1 MWRRPSAH
9 DSLELMSGTDA
20 VRAGRG
26 WGAPAPILIFAA
38 AAHFLHHVL
47 LSLYVTLVLVLTI
60 EWRMDY
66 ASLIALWTI
75 GSMMVGL
82 GAPLAGWLADRWGET
97 RVMIVLFFGLGL
109 TSILCGLA
117 QSPLWMQF
125 LLTLLGAFGA
135 IYHPVG
141 NSWVVHHATEPG
153 KAVATAGIFGSFGVA
168 AGPLI
173 AGLLTDAI
181 DWRAA
186 FVVPGIVTLAFG
198 AALTFAYL
206 KGRIT
211 NTRGEG
217 GDPLSSLTASALRAM
232 FGLLAI
238 TMTLT
243 LIAYTAF
250 ATALP
255 KFVEFATR
263 WEASDLTLIGLAV
276 GAIHLSGSFAQF
288 VGGHFADKGVTRVAY
303 SASFVVLAAALA
315 AASIAH
321 GWVLVLVAIAAIFVF
336 EMISPL
342 ETLLVARM
350 APPSRRGL
358 FFGFRYALAVVG
370 APAGVSLVAAL
381 YDPTYGFTTLMLAS
395 SGLAILTFAVSL
407 ALPRDSDRS
416 ATAIQ
421 PTMPTMSYQASD
433 GHKTP
438 SAEAEAAINPAS

>member
-1 MWRRPSAH
+1 
-9 DSLELMSGTDA
+9 MSGTDA
-20 VRAGRG
+20 ARTSRG

-97 RVMIVLFFGLGL
+97 RVMIVLFFGLGV

-117 QSPLWMQF
+117 QSPLWMQI

-153 KAVATAGIFGSFGVA
+153 RAVATAGIFGSFGVA
-168 AGPLI
+168 AGPVI

-186 FVVPGIVTLAFG
+186 FIVPGIVTLAFG
-198 AALTFAYL
+198 VALTFAYL

-211 NTRGEG
+211 NTRGDHA
-217 GDPLSSLTASALRAM
+217 GDPLSSLTSSALRAM
-232 FGLLAI
+232 FGLLAV

-255 KFVEFATR
+255 KFIEFATK

-288 VGGHFADKGVTRVAY
+288 VGGHFADKGVTRFAY
-303 SASFVVLAAALA
+303 SVSFVVLAAALA

-321 GWVLVLVAIAAIFVF
+321 GWLLVLVAIAAIFVF

-381 YDPTYGFTTLMLAS
+381 YDPTFGFTTLMLAS
-395 SGLAILTFAVSL
+395 SGLALVTFAVSL
-407 ALPRDSDRS
+407 ALPRDSERS
-416 ATAIQ
+416 AAVLQ
-421 PTMPTMSYQASD
+421 PATPTVAFQSPQ